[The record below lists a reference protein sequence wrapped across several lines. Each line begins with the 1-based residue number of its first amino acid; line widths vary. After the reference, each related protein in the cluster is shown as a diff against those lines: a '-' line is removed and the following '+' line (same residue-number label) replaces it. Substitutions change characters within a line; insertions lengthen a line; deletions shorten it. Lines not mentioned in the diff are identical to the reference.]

1 MGDANPGS
9 TAPSG
14 GVAQRGRGEAPPC
27 HWLQPAQVEVHV
39 SSRPRGPGVGS
50 AGVQPRWGEGGG
62 GKGVTAEEGVP
73 GNRQHVPG
81 VMPCSWRRVGLP
93 FSSVDQGC

>member
-39 SSRPRGPGVGS
+39 SSWPRGRGVEALALSLLEKGPS
-50 AGVQPRWGEGGG
+50 SLEELTRQVGE
-62 GKGVTAEEGVP
+62 
-73 GNRQHVPG
+73 
-81 VMPCSWRRVGLP
+81 VG
-93 FSSVDQGC
+93 